1 MIEGTFD
8 ADGSPYVFAGL
19 VIPALNLYLH
29 GGSIVRFLVDTGA
42 SSTCLHPEDARRLGI
57 PIDGLQASVWSRGI
71 GGRAGYAAMPAQ
83 VYFQEPYRFGRRFR
97 LVGYDIDLAVALPT
111 EENAILPSL
120 LGRDILNQW
129 NIRYDQRRSLLNC
142 RPHTFDQ
149 IVS

>member
-1 MIEGTFD
+1 MIEGSFD
-8 ADGSPYVFAGL
+8 GDGNPFIFAGL
-19 VIPALNLYLH
+19 VIPAFDLHPH

-71 GGRAGYAAMPAQ
+71 GGRAGYSVMSAQ

-111 EENAILPSL
+111 QENAILPSL

-129 NIRYDQRRSLLNC
+129 DMRYDQRHSRLKC

>member
-1 MIEGTFD
+1 VIEGTFD
-8 ADGSPYVFAGL
+8 AGGNLSIFAGL
-19 VIPALNLYLH
+19 VIPTFDLNPH

-42 SSTCLHPEDARRLGI
+42 SSTCLHPEDAISLGI
-57 PIDGLQASVWSRGI
+57 PIDGLQASVWSQGI
-71 GGRAGYAAMPAQ
+71 GGKAGYAVMPAQ
-83 VYFQEPYRFGRRFR
+83 VCFQEPYRFGRRFR

-129 NIRYDQRRSLLNC
+129 DIRYDQRRSLLKC